1 MCDLTQAGNAYDGN
15 DSAPAK
21 EESVR
26 QFVNN
31 MIDSMINELNASG
44 KQSREDRL
52 ELIRFMDERGVF
64 LVKGSMEYVAS
75 KLGLSKV
82 TLYGYLDKI
91 HGKR

>member
-1 MCDLTQAGNAYDGN
+1 MGQSCPVTDEKSN
-15 DSAPAK
+15 

-31 MIDSMINELNASG
+31 MVDSMIRELELEG
-44 KQSREDRL
+44 KHTKEDRL

-64 LVKGSMEYVAS
+64 LVKGSMEYVAG